1 MTKDEALKKYKETIL
16 ENDRLGLGEAL
27 VAKMNEDK
35 LVEFA
40 VSGFVQKIYK
50 LEAELIE
57 YENLNMSCEKAN
69 EGLHAKIELYKET
82 VNKLNIKNHAAI
94 QALSLWNETGDVDR
108 IQDESLEA
116 LKILQDGIGEKG
128 V

>member
-57 YENLNMSCEKAN
+57 YENLNMSYEKAN
-69 EGLHAKIELYKET
+69 EGLHGL
-82 VNKLNIKNHAAI
+82 
-94 QALSLWNETGDVDR
+94 G
-108 IQDESLEA
+108 
-116 LKILQDGIGEKG
+116 
-128 V
+128 